1 MVQEQILEVLRL
13 QYVPSQSYFI
23 LLVLLYS
30 LASIR
35 FVEEIKILVIC
46 EKFLLFI
53 NNSWSIQP
61 MIITYLITRC
71 HLDNPVKLD
80 ESH

>member
-1 MVQEQILEVLRL
+1 MVQEQILKVLRL

-46 EKFLLFI
+46 EHFLLFI
-53 NNSWSIQP
+53 NNS
-61 MIITYLITRC
+61 
-71 HLDNPVKLD
+71 
-80 ESH
+80 